1 MTEVILYRTS
11 RPLNLPSNSCTSKY
25 DLRDDICVEQFQ
37 SSSVFFQSKERYRTW
52 QNNSCS
58 QPTSC
63 FTNRQGNRRQLKS
76 YRWTRIKTRI
86 SHLIPS
92 PKMICINNFPKL
104 LTAHASSWHYRWQ
117 TSQEV
122 QKKKGV
128 WDCTHTRPDE
138 RNRAIDSAMLGFSAT
153 CSLPQP
159 S

>member
-1 MTEVILYRTS
+1 
-11 RPLNLPSNSCTSKY
+11 
-25 DLRDDICVEQFQ
+25 
-37 SSSVFFQSKERYRTW
+37 
-52 QNNSCS
+52 
-58 QPTSC
+58 
-63 FTNRQGNRRQLKS
+63 
-76 YRWTRIKTRI
+76 
-86 SHLIPS
+86 
-92 PKMICINNFPKL
+92 MICINNFPKL